1 MSLSSSPEIKND
13 SDLIVSDNIYSLTRK
28 DLFFLK
34 DIEYN
39 VLKTKQI
46 IFIRHGNSRCNSYKG
61 TISQRRL
68 DKNLLD
74 SALTPLGRTQAENL
88 RKELWDIDTI
98 DLVLSSPLS
107 RAMETASIIFKNRK
121 IKILDILAEVVG
133 GWGDVG
139 QLYENSLY
147 RNTY

>member
-1 MSLSSSPEIKND
+1 MFLLFPQIKKTE
-13 SDLIVSDNIYSLTRK
+13 LIVSDNIYSLTKK

-46 IFIRHGNSRCNSYKG
+46 IFIRHGNSQCNSYKG
-61 TISQRRL
+61 TISQRRI

-74 SALTPLGRTQAENL
+74 YALTPLGRTQAGNL

-98 DLVLSSPLS
+98 DLVLTSP
-107 RAMETASIIFKNRK
+107 
-121 IKILDILAEVVG
+121 
-133 GWGDVG
+133 
-139 QLYENSLY
+139 
-147 RNTY
+147 